1 MTTLHNQSFSW
12 VRGFGYQPSY
22 APTGLEIWLHFDER
36 LIATELARANE
47 HFPGTNAIRLWL
59 SFDAWLREPARFVR
73 NFGRVLDILGHLG
86 LRAMPCLFNNW
97 RSLPDFGG
105 INAEMVG
112 YWNSP
117 HREVNYFHR
126 YARDLVTPFLNDER
140 ILVWDLCNEP
150 FNSGREEVF
159 VPWLADLHA
168 FVKGTG
174 AVAPVTIGVPPD
186 LHQLELVE
194 PMCDVLT
201 PHLYGASAAND
212 AFIEFANRVAKPM
225 FAGETGW
232 GSLDGDVRLGT
243 LPRELSSLLERKV
256 GFMIHVLHH
265 SLVADCHRAEFGPV
279 SEVGFMGCIE
289 ADGTMRA
296 GYESIRKY
304 FAQ

>member
-1 MTTLHNQSFSW
+1 MATLLDQSFFR

-22 APTGLEIWLHFDER
+22 APTGLEIWHHFDER
-36 LIATELARANE
+36 LIATELGRAKE

-59 SFDAWLREPARFVR
+59 SFDAWLRDPARFVR
-73 NFGRVLDILGHLG
+73 NFGKALDILGRLG

-105 INAEMVG
+105 VAAEMVG

-117 HREVNYFHR
+117 QREINYFLR
-126 YARDLVTPFLNDER
+126 YADDLVTPYLRDER
-140 ILVWDLCNEP
+140 ILAWDLCNEP
-150 FNSGREEVF
+150 FNSGRDEVF
-159 VPWLADLHA
+159 VPWLETLHG
-168 FVKGTG
+168 FIKGKG
-174 AVAPVTIGVPPD
+174 ASAPVTIGVPPD
-186 LHQLELVE
+186 LGQLTTVE

-201 PHLYGASAAND
+201 PHLYAGSAASD
-212 AFIEFANRVAKPM
+212 AFVEFANGVGKPM

-232 GSLDGDVRLGT
+232 GSLDDGARLAT
-243 LPRELSSLLERKV
+243 LHGELSALIERRV

-304 FAQ
+304 FTT